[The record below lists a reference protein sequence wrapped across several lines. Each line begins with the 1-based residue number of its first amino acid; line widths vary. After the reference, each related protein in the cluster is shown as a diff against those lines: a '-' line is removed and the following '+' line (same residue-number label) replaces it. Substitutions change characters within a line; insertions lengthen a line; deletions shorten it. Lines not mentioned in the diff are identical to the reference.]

1 MDRLRQGFR
10 RPLSL
15 ALLCALAACAGDN
28 PIGQPPPMTT
38 IGATRPGAGA
48 IVSAERAAI
57 AVPPVQPAR
66 YSYQQASLW
75 NNEPTNLL
83 GDRRARNLGDL
94 LTVLIE
100 IDEEAEFRN
109 STARSRGGSE
119 SVEVTEFFGLGGDK
133 RPRELEGLSA
143 DLELGSDSQFRGNG
157 SVRRNEKLTLSI
169 AATVVDVLP
178 NGHLVIQGDQEIRVN
193 NELRDLQIVGIVQPE
208 DISRYNVI
216 AYDRIAGARISY
228 GGRGQLTTAQQPRW
242 GQQVVDRV
250 LPF

>member
-1 MDRLRQGFR
+1 MRHSIRL
-10 RPLSL
+10 SAL
-15 ALLCALAACAGDN
+15 ALLGAVAACDANN
-28 PIGQPPPMTT
+28 PIGGPPPMTT
-38 IGATRPGAGA
+38 IGATTPNAAA
-48 IVSAERAAI
+48 IVSADRAAI

-66 YSYQQASLW
+66 FAYQQASLW
-75 NNEPTNLL
+75 NSEPTNLL
-83 GDRRARNLGDL
+83 ADRRAKNLGDL

-100 IDEEAEFRN
+100 IDEEAEIRN
-109 STARSRGGSE
+109 STQRSRGGSE
-119 SVEVTEFFGLGGDK
+119 SVEVEEFFGIGGSK
-133 RPRELEGLSA
+133 YFPRELEGLSA
-143 DLELGSDSQFRGNG
+143 DLELGSDSDFRGDG
-157 SVRRNEKLTLSI
+157 SVRRNEKLTLTI

-216 AYDRIAGARISY
+216 SYERIAGARISY
-228 GGRGQLTTAQQPRW
+228 GGRGQLSTAQQPRW